1 MVYLLAILAG
11 LADIV
16 GGLLP
21 FYSKTRGLSVRYI
34 LAFAA
39 GTVVAAAFFELL
51 PEANVEDNWLFLGL
65 GFFAYYL
72 IEKGLELHACGE
84 TECEA
89 RGVSWITVLGMASD
103 NIIDGIGIGV
113 GFMVDPVLGVL
124 ITLAVIAHEVPQGMT
139 TTVIMREA
147 GYKLNRIVPMLIFA
161 GAMYPIGVAVSRFV
175 PERFEQ
181 PAIAFVAGVFIYVG
195 ASALLGEAHKRF
207 NYKVVMVF
215 VLGSLMA
222 LGLRF
227 LE

>member
-1 MVYLLAILAG
+1 MVYVLATLAA
-11 LADIV
+11 LADVI

-21 FYSKTRGLSVRYI
+21 FHPKAKGLSMRYI

-65 GFFAYYL
+65 GFFVYYL

-113 GFMVDPVLGVL
+113 GFMVNPVLGVL

-139 TTVIMREA
+139 TTMIMREA

-175 PERFEQ
+175 PQRFEES
-181 PAIAFVAGVFIYVG
+181 AIAFVAGVFIYVG
-195 ASALLGEAHKRF
+195 AAALLGEAHKRF
-207 NYKVVMVF
+207 NYKVVMIF
-215 VLGSLMA
+215 LLGALMP